1 MAGAPERSGHCNVAV
16 GAVGAVAAAQRREG
30 RHLLECKGEVLSRL
44 LIYKTRLL
52 IMEHYGVPELYE
64 SGSVVTRLSR
74 APASARGALH
84 YACLH
89 VDKAN
94 IGSYDYSALLYLSD
108 YGADFEGGLFAFCDS
123 DGVDRLVEPRKGR
136 LVAFTS
142 GAENLHQVREVT
154 QGTRHV
160 LAMWFTTSR
169 ALGLEVHG
177 APPAAAAPVTQVSTL
192 GRQKEIQNVL
202 TAMRQDIEE
211 VLAGIRAAN
220 FADPPPGA
228 PAHDQRYAG
237 PEVHEHILKT
247 LRKFH
252 DRPPVAEMAQL
263 LAEAGDA
270 APATLNTDFAR
281 TLLFFPREEHTIC
294 AAIKLRITYKSTT
307 PEKSRTAQN
316 DPPSGMSLC
325 HHTKHTYM

>member
-16 GAVGAVAAAQRREG
+16 GAVGAVAVAQRREG

-211 VLAGIRAAN
+211 VLAGIRVAN
-220 FADPPPGA
+220 FADPPRARPRTTSGTRA
-228 PAHDQRYAG
+228 PKCMSTSSRRCASFTTARPSPKWRSCLPRPATRR
-237 PEVHEHILKT
+237 PPPSTPT
-247 LRKFH
+247 LRARSSSSRARNTCNITSTCSARCA
-252 DRPPVAEMAQL
+252 RPPRPPPRPPPPL
-263 LAEAGDA
+263 PRPTSDDG
-270 APATLNTDFAR
+270 TLR
-281 TLLFFPREEHTIC
+281 GFF
-294 AAIKLRITYKSTT
+294 
-307 PEKSRTAQN
+307 
-316 DPPSGMSLC
+316 
-325 HHTKHTYM
+325 